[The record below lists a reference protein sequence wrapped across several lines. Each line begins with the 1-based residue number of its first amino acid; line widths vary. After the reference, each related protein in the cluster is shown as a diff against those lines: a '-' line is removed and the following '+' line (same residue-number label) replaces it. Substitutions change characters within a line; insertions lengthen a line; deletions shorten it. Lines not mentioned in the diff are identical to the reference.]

1 MQNQHGDRSVRRFSP
16 RRFCIAHIDRLPLN
30 GDLVPKRWGSAVLII
45 LCLYVVAMWAVFSRF
60 KLVRWGWLSGTVS
73 ILIGGFILATFLAL
87 FNYLTPSGRVTVT
100 GRVVEVTPNVTGQI
114 VAIPVKP
121 NVPVKQNDVLFQID
135 PAPFQYKVT
144 QLQASLA
151 AAKQNAEI
159 LKSNYE
165 QATANVAGLTAQVA
179 YNKKRLADI
188 ETLAADEANTQFQA
202 QDKQVQYETVSA
214 QLVAAKAAQQG
225 ARLALDSEI
234 GGVNTTVAQLQAQ
247 LDNANW
253 ELSQTDVRAPADGY
267 VTVVALTVGDRALQ
281 ARSAMSFIVEKEI
294 TLVGMFSQNGFQTIK
309 EGAAVDIVFDNVPGR
324 IYHAKI
330 IGIPKGIGQ
339 GQIAVSGMLARTT
352 ALGGASA
359 FPAVIS
365 IPDEMSRDSLRL
377 GMSGSATA
385 FAANAGVIGLLASIL
400 VWVSSYTAYL

>member
-1 MQNQHGDRSVRRFSP
+1 M
-16 RRFCIAHIDRLPLN
+16 I
-30 GDLVPKRWGSAVLII
+30 II
-45 LCLYVVAMWAVFSRF
+45 LCLYLVVLWAVFSKF

-73 ILIGGFILATFLAL
+73 LLVGGFILATFLAL

-114 VAIPVKP
+114 VAIPVRP
-121 NVPVKQNDVLFQID
+121 NVPVKANDVLFQID
-135 PAPFQYKVT
+135 PTPFQYKVT

-151 AAKQNAEI
+151 GAKQQVEI
-159 LKSNYE
+159 MKSNYD
-165 QATANVAGLTAQVA
+165 QATATVEGLVAQVA

-188 ETLAADEANTQFQA
+188 QTLAADEANTQFQA

-214 QLVAAKAAQQG
+214 QLGSAKAAQQS

-247 LDNANW
+247 LDNAKW
-253 ELSQTDVRAPADGY
+253 ELSQTNVRAPADGY
-267 VTVVALTVGDRALQ
+267 VTVVALSVGDRALQ

-309 EGAAVDIVFDNVPGR
+309 EGAAVDIVFDNAPGR
-324 IYHAKI
+324 IYRARI
-330 IGIPKGIGQ
+330 TAIPKGIGQ
-339 GQIAVSGMLARTT
+339 GQVAVSGTLARTN
-352 ALGGASA
+352 ALGGATV
-359 FPAVIS
+359 FPAEIS
-365 IPDEMSRDSLRL
+365 IPDGMNRDQLRL
-377 GMSGSATA
+377 GMSGGATA
-385 FAANAGVIGLLASIL
+385 FAGNAGVIGLLASIL

>member
-1 MQNQHGDRSVRRFSP
+1 MV
-16 RRFCIAHIDRLPLN
+16 
-30 GDLVPKRWGSAVLII
+30 II
-45 LCLYVVAMWAVFSRF
+45 LCLYLAGLWAVFSKF
-60 KLVRWGWLSGTVS
+60 KLVRWGWLSGTVAV
-73 ILIGGFILATFLAL
+73 LVGVFILATFLAL

-121 NVPVKQNDVLFQID
+121 NVPVKANDILFQID
-135 PAPFQYKVT
+135 PAPFQYKVS

-151 AAKQNAEI
+151 AAKQQVEI

-165 QATANVAGLTAQVA
+165 QATANVTGLTMQVA

-188 ETLAADEANTQFQA
+188 QTLAADDANTQFQA

-214 QLVAAKAAQQG
+214 QLGAAKAAQQS
-225 ARLALDSEI
+225 AKLALDSEI
-234 GGVNTTVAQLQAQ
+234 GGVNTSVAQLQAQ

-253 ELSQTDVRAPADGY
+253 ELSQSTIRAPADGY

-281 ARSAMSFIVEKEI
+281 ARSAMSFIVENEI

-309 EGAAVDIVFDNVPGR
+309 EGTAVDIVFDNAPGR
-324 IYHAKI
+324 VYHAKI
-330 IGIPKGIGQ
+330 TAIPRGIGQ
-339 GQIAVSGMLARTT
+339 GQIAVSGTLARTN
-352 ALGGASA
+352 ALGGATA
-359 FPAVIS
+359 FPAEIS
-365 IPDEMSRDSLRL
+365 MPDGMSRESLRL

-385 FAANAGVIGLLASIL
+385 FSEKAGVIGLLASIL

>member
-1 MQNQHGDRSVRRFSP
+1 MV
-16 RRFCIAHIDRLPLN
+16 
-30 GDLVPKRWGSAVLII
+30 II
-45 LCLYVVAMWAVFSRF
+45 LCLYIVALWVIFSRF

-73 ILIGGFILATFLAL
+73 ALVGVFILATFLAF

-114 VAIPVKP
+114 VAIPVKT
-121 NVPVKQNDVLFQID
+121 NVPVKANDVLFQIE
-135 PAPFQYKVT
+135 PAPFQYKVS

-151 AAKQNAEI
+151 AAKQQVEI
-159 LKSNYE
+159 LKANYE
-165 QATANVAGLTAQVA
+165 QATANVSGLTTQVA

-188 ETLAADEANTQFQA
+188 QTLASEDANTQFQA

-214 QLVAAKAAQQG
+214 QLGAAKAAQQS
-225 ARLALDSEI
+225 AKLALDSEI

-253 ELSQTDVRAPADGY
+253 ELSQTTIRAPADGY

-281 ARSAMSFIVEKEI
+281 LHSAMSFIVESEI

-309 EGAAVDIVFDNVPGR
+309 EGAPVDIVLDNAPGR

-330 IGIPKGIGQ
+330 TAIAKGVGQ
-339 GQIAVSGMLARTT
+339 GQVAVSGTLARTN
-352 ALGGASA
+352 ALGGATV
-359 FPAVIS
+359 FPAEIS
-365 IPDEMSRDSLRL
+365 IPDGMSRDSLRL
-377 GMSGSATA
+377 GMSGSATV
-385 FAANAGVIGLLASIL
+385 FAGNAGVIGLLASIL
-400 VWVSSYTAYL
+400 VWISSYTAYL

>member
-1 MQNQHGDRSVRRFSP
+1 MV
-16 RRFCIAHIDRLPLN
+16 
-30 GDLVPKRWGSAVLII
+30 II
-45 LCLYVVAMWAVFSRF
+45 LCLYLVALWIVFSKFR
-60 KLVRWGWLSGTVS
+60 LVRWGWVSGTIS
-73 ILIGGFILATFLAL
+73 LLIGGFILATFLAL

-121 NVPVKQNDVLFQID
+121 NMPVKKDDVLFQID
-135 PAPFQYKVT
+135 PAPFQYKVK

-151 AAKQNAEI
+151 AAKQQTEI

-165 QATANVAGLTAQVA
+165 QASANVAGLAAQAA

-188 ETLAADEANTQFQA
+188 ETLASDDANTQFQA

-214 QLVAAKAAQQG
+214 QLVAAKAAQQS

-234 GGVNTTVAQLQAQ
+234 GGVNTTVAQIQAQ
-247 LDNANW
+247 LENANW
-253 ELSQTDVRAPADGY
+253 ELSQTSVRAPADGY

-281 ARSAMSFIVEKEI
+281 AHSAMSFIVEQEI
-294 TLVGMFSQNGFQTIK
+294 ALVALFSQNGFQTIK

-324 IYHAKI
+324 IYHARI

-339 GQIAVSGMLARTT
+339 GQIAVSGTLARTNT
-352 ALGGASA
+352 FGGATV
-359 FPAVIS
+359 FPAEIS
-365 IPDEMSRDSLRL
+365 IPDGMDRGGLRL

-385 FAANAGVIGLLASIL
+385 FADNAGVVGLLASIL